1 VVMKKEPLA
10 RYLIE
15 QGANIHTSNLE
26 KESAFVWAL
35 KHDMRPLILLL
46 MEKGVLNNMP
56 PDEGDDP
63 FREILLK
70 NPQLLLFLLNEC
82 PLNMRTCRSSLAGTI
97 FDILHENPLP
107 LLEGVSMS
115 AEVSIGYE
123 FDLLMAA
130 VWTGRED
137 LVARICEMSK
147 NKVALKKGLLVAAIR
162 NKKDIAAK
170 YLFPAGV
177 DPNAQDEGGRSALMI
192 ACISNSLDVAKLLIE
207 NQAKLNLQAQNG
219 YTALMFA
226 AMHDRRDIVALL
238 LKKGA
243 RLEKKTRLGCTALNI
258 SILSFHLL
266 VAQQLV
272 NKGAKYGR
280 YYRNLCEALKEATAT
295 KMAPELVSKLMGVH
309 LPAIDQLQ

>member
-1 VVMKKEPLA
+1 MENHTFVDLIYFSGIIRGGLIVFSVPRGARGGVKPAMVLFYIDVIPKLNQTNRDGDTALIRAVVMKKEPLA

-46 MEKGVLNNMP
+46 MEKGVLSNMP

-70 NPQLLLFLLNEC
+70 NPQLLLFLLNES

-107 LLEGVSMS
+107 LLEGVSLS
-115 AEVSIGYE
+115 AEVSSGYE

-147 NKVALKKGLLVAAIR
+147 NKGRISRKNLPKFLL
-162 NKKDIAAK
+162 
-170 YLFPAGV
+170 YLYS
-177 DPNAQDEGGRSALMI
+177 R
-192 ACISNSLDVAKLLIE
+192 LL
-207 NQAKLNLQAQNG
+207 
-219 YTALMFA
+219 YW
-226 AMHDRRDIVALL
+226 
-238 LKKGA
+238 
-243 RLEKKTRLGCTALNI
+243 
-258 SILSFHLL
+258 
-266 VAQQLV
+266 
-272 NKGAKYGR
+272 
-280 YYRNLCEALKEATAT
+280 
-295 KMAPELVSKLMGVH
+295 
-309 LPAIDQLQ
+309 